1 MGLFLAI
8 LAIILSLIAGRWVF
22 LPMALGVI
30 AAGFGVAVYRD
41 RVGRC
46 SYVLASDQL
55 VLRKAAEERVVPLDQ
70 IRDASLLGLAAARAY
85 FFQRLGESD
94 GDELQ
99 YRDRDRRSA
108 DFLRFSPV
116 DLGLSPLSFGLGTRM
131 MERLAHTRH
140 DMVLLR
146 LADGTDHLLGPV
158 HAEDLVTAIERARSK
173 TQQ

>member
-8 LAIILSLIAGRWVF
+8 LAVILSLIADKWVF
-22 LPMALGVI
+22 LPMTLGVI

-46 SYVLASDQL
+46 SYVLASDRL
-55 VLRKAAEERVVPLDQ
+55 VLRKAAEERMVPLDQ

-85 FFQRLGESD
+85 FFQRLGGTD
-94 GDELQ
+94 DAYLQHGDRE
-99 YRDRDRRSA
+99 RRAA

-131 MERLAHTRH
+131 MERLANTRH

-158 HAEDLVTAIERARSK
+158 HAEEMVTAIERARSK
-173 TQQ
+173 APR